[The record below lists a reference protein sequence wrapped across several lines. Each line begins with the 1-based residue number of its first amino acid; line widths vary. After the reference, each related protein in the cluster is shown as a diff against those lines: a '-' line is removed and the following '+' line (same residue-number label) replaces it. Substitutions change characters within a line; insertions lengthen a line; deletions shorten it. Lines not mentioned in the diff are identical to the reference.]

1 MILRRIVGR
10 TMAEALARVEREVGK
25 NALIVETGFE
35 GGLATVIARRSEEP
49 SSTSRN
55 KAAAPDHPL
64 RREPLRYRDG
74 YRPVAERLEDF
85 GLGSRLIDVLYRAV
99 RGLHPHLLQEGDPS
113 LPRIVMRV
121 LAGLVPIK
129 PQVQNPARCIALVGP
144 TGVGKTTTLA
154 KLAARDVIEQKKS
167 VAVLSLDTFRIA
179 AVEQMRAFAEMLQAP
194 FEVIFTPQDLDQ
206 ALARYANMD
215 SIYIDTT
222 GRSPRDET
230 SLRTMKGYLRKHS
243 DIDIRLC
250 IPAGARRR
258 DLERI
263 REAFGILQPSS
274 LVLTKW
280 DETEAP
286 GEAVAMAI
294 EHEMPL
300 SHITNGQRVPE
311 DLLLADAASIAGEA
325 LADLEHRALT
335 AEVTR

>member
-25 NALIVETGFE
+25 DALIVETGFE

-49 SSTSRN
+49 APTAVRPE
-55 KAAAPDHPL
+55 KATHQEHPQ
-64 RREPLRYRDG
+64 YKDG
-74 YRPVAERLEDF
+74 YRHVAERLEDF
-85 GLGSRLIDVLYRAV
+85 GLGTRLIDVLYRAV

-113 LPRIVMRV
+113 LPRIVQRV
-121 LAGLVPIK
+121 LAGLVPTQPRTSGA
-129 PQVQNPARCIALVGP
+129 PQRVALVGP

-154 KLAARDVIEQKKS
+154 KLAARDVIEKHAS

-179 AVEQMRAFAEMLQAP
+179 AVEQLRAFAEMLQAP
-194 FEVIFTPQDLDQ
+194 FDVIFTPQDLDQ
-206 ALARYANMD
+206 ALARYADMD
-215 SIYIDTT
+215 RIYIDTT
-222 GRSPRDET
+222 GRSPRDEN
-230 SLRTMKGYLRKHS
+230 SLRTMQGYLRKHRG
-243 DIDIRLC
+243 IDVRLC

-258 DLERI
+258 DLERV
-263 REAFGILQPSS
+263 REAFGIFRPSS

-311 DLLLADAASIAGEA
+311 DLLLADPASIASEA
-325 LADLEHRALT
+325 LAGLEHRALT
-335 AEVTR
+335 MEATR